1 MLLCQKSPTSCR
13 VDTHEHTHA
22 QRSKLTLINW
32 VPDAID
38 RGSAKENVKAK
49 MLAIIRTKYLKQ
61 DMPGIICTIQ
71 ANVLQDLDQEEVLER
86 VSKFERDSVDT
97 SGGIA
102 I

>member
-1 MLLCQKSPTSCR
+1 M
-13 VDTHEHTHA
+13 
-22 QRSKLTLINW
+22 
-32 VPDAID
+32 PDAID